1 MSLLVQSVIFLFAA
15 IVSVSI
21 SRRLGF
27 GSVLGY
33 LAAGMIIGP
42 FGLKMVSDPEQIL
55 HFAELGV
62 VLLLFVIGLELQPSR
77 LWVLRR
83 MVFGLGATQV
93 FLSALVI
100 AVLAWVAGLQPM
112 TATIVGFILALSS
125 TAFVLQMLAEKKQL
139 TTLHGRAAFSILLFQ
154 DLAVIPLLAI
164 IVAIVIVPAFGF
176 WAALVATV
184 LLIATAF
191 GFVRL
196 SAHQI
201 GGQTGDTLG
210 ACQQCTAIAFLVA
223 IVPFA
228 Q

>member
-83 MVFGLGATQV
+83 MVFGLGTAQV
-93 FLSALVI
+93 FLSALI
-100 AVLAWVAGLQPM
+100 IGVLVL
-112 TATIVGFILALSS
+112 FI
-125 TAFVLQMLAEKKQL
+125 KCNRK
-139 TTLHGRAAFSILLFQ
+139 
-154 DLAVIPLLAI
+154 
-164 IVAIVIVPAFGF
+164 
-176 WAALVATV
+176 
-184 LLIATAF
+184 
-191 GFVRL
+191 
-196 SAHQI
+196 
-201 GGQTGDTLG
+201 GQGP
-210 ACQQCTAIAFLVA
+210 Q
-223 IVPFA
+223 
-228 Q
+228 